1 MVTPRP
7 DIALARA
14 YDPPGDD
21 GRARLLVD
29 RLWPRGMSRERL
41 RLDAWLKELA
51 PSDELRRW
59 FGHDPAKWEEFRR
72 RYFDELA
79 ARDKAVAELLGMI
92 GAGRTTLLFA
102 ARDRQHNN
110 AVALR
115 DYLQE
120 RLSPQARTGK
130 ERS

>member
-1 MVTPRP
+1 MSLRLKSV
-7 DIALARA
+7 
-14 YDPPGDD
+14 YDEAEPDD
-21 GRARLLVD
+21 GRRLLVD

-41 RLDAWLKELA
+41 QLDAWLKELA

-59 FGHDPAKWEEFRR
+59 YGHEPAKWDEFRR
-72 RYFDELA
+72 RYFSELA
-79 ARDKAVAELLGMI
+79 ARDGAVAELLGMI
-92 GAGRTTLLFA
+92 GEDGATLLFA
-102 ARDRQHNN
+102 ARDRQRNN

-120 RLSPQARTGK
+120 RLPPRARTGK

>member
-1 MVTPRP
+1 M
-7 DIALARA
+7 ALRLKSV
-14 YDPPGDD
+14 YDEAEPDD
-21 GRARLLVD
+21 GRRLLVD

-59 FGHDPAKWEEFRR
+59 FAHDPAKWEEFRR
-72 RYFDELA
+72 RYFDELT
-79 ARDKAVAELLGMI
+79 AREEAVAELLGMI

-130 ERS
+130 EPS

>member
-1 MVTPRP
+1 M
-7 DIALARA
+7 ALRLKSV
-14 YDPPGDD
+14 YDEAEPDD
-21 GRARLLVD
+21 GRRLLVD

-41 RLDAWLKELA
+41 QLDAWLKELA

-59 FGHDPAKWEEFRR
+59 YGHDPAKWDEFRR
-72 RYFDELA
+72 RYFSELA
-79 ARDKAVAELLGMI
+79 ARDGAVAELLGMI
-92 GAGRTTLLFA
+92 GEDGATLLFA
-102 ARDRQHNN
+102 ARDRQRNN

>member
-1 MVTPRP
+1 MSLRLKSV
-7 DIALARA
+7 
-14 YDPPGDD
+14 YDEAEPDD
-21 GRARLLVD
+21 GRRLLVD

-41 RLDAWLKELA
+41 QLDAWLKELA

-59 FGHDPAKWEEFRR
+59 YGHDPAKWDEFRR
-72 RYFDELA
+72 RYFSELA
-79 ARDKAVAELLGMI
+79 ARDGAVAELLGMI
-92 GAGRTTLLFA
+92 GEDGATLLFA
-102 ARDRQHNN
+102 ARDRQRNN

-120 RLSPQARTGK
+120 RLPPRARTGK

>member
-1 MVTPRP
+1 M
-7 DIALARA
+7 ALRLKSV
-14 YDPPGDD
+14 YDQAEPDD
-21 GRARLLVD
+21 GRRLLVD

-59 FGHDPAKWEEFRR
+59 FAHDPAKWEEFRR

-79 ARDKAVAELLGMI
+79 ARDEAVAELLGMI